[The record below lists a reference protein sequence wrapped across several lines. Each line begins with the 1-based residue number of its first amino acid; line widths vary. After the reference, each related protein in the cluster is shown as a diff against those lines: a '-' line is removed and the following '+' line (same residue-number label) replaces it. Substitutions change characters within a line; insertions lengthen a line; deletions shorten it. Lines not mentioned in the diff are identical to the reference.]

1 MKIFLTGATGFLG
14 QHLLRRLQ
22 REHHEV
28 TCLVRDSAVADRMA
42 EGSCRVVE
50 GSLENVGAWSKW
62 LRGHDVVIHA
72 AAPIEFHRDWSFFE
86 SQIVAAT
93 EKLYRAAS
101 REGVRRFIYIS
112 SESVVQGTRSL
123 LGVDETVPYCEPSS
137 MYGRAKQLAEQ
148 ALLQGVSETECIIIR
163 PTFMWGKGMPE
174 LDKII
179 RRIDSGSFRWV
190 DQGKTVIDWVH
201 VENVVEAI
209 VCALQHGQDKSI
221 YYVTDDNAK
230 PLREIFTSL
239 LAARN
244 VTAPAKNSSS
254 FSVRLAARITEF
266 WWRLLGRKTAP
277 PISLFD
283 WSFVAVP
290 RQYDISKARA
300 ELHYHPVISEKMG
313 LAEMRRQAS

>member
-290 RQYDISKARA
+290 RRYDISKARA